1 MVEESVGPAGTNK
14 KTRRPQDS
22 QKCRFGITLCK
33 HIVRCDVSHRPA
45 LPGGLMSGSGIAQH
59 EGKTAMTNN
68 STYGD
73 DLETLGK
80 ALLAGY
86 DLGWT
91 LGSGRPAG
99 SGQDDGQ
106 TPANSWRFLPI
117 LPDGSSQPK
126 DRNTM
131 KALVKLVRNVFK
143 R

>member
-1 MVEESVGPAGTNK
+1 
-14 KTRRPQDS
+14 
-22 QKCRFGITLCK
+22 
-33 HIVRCDVSHRPA
+33 
-45 LPGGLMSGSGIAQH
+45 MSGSGIAQH

-86 DLGWT
+86 DFDWT

-106 TPANSWRFLPI
+106 PCQFLAVRTDPARRLFATEGP
-117 LPDGSSQPK
+117 QY
-126 DRNTM
+126 M